1 MAWRSAE
8 NVRQRGQEPY
18 IYLLLLTTKGRKE
31 NIIEGLDAGAD
42 DYLTKPFD
50 PQELQVRL
58 RTGMRIVKLQAEI
71 IEAREA
77 LRVQATHDALTGVWN
92 RRAILE
98 MLGTELVR
106 SSRDDLP
113 VAVAMADLDH
123 FKRINDT
130 YGHIAGDAVL
140 REAVSRMRA
149 LLRPYDAMGR
159 YGGEEFLVVLP
170 GCTAQD
176 AFRLAERLRIG
187 ISQEPMV
194 IPGGTIEVTSSLGV
208 AANDMTAALDA
219 TALIQAADTALY
231 RAKAGGRNR
240 VEVATATDLTSHT
253 ASSNIAAVYVN
264 GGAMLEEG
272 IVGFLAG
279 AQLPGQGGRA
289 VKILIAEDDMV
300 SRRLLEATLIKWGYE
315 VVVTCDGTAAWEVL
329 QRADAPPL
337 AILDWMMPGMDGI
350 EVCRQGSTR
359 RLCPRHP
366 ISFFSRQRDA
376 GRISLPVCA
385 RARTTM
391 SRSLLTA
398 KSCGR
403 VSKWACVSWSCNRAW
418 RTASKPSKRPWHG
431 CKQLQ
436 GLLPDMF
443 ILQKNP

>member
-1 MAWRSAE
+1 VKVLIAEDDMVSRRLLEAMLTKWGYEVTVTRDGVEAWEVLQGADPPSLAILDWMMPGLDGVEVCRK
-8 NVRQRGQEPY
+8 VRQGGQEPY

-58 RTGMRIVKLQAEI
+58 RTGMRIVTLQAEI

-130 YGHIAGDAVL
+130 YGHVAGDAVL

-187 ISQEPMV
+187 ISQEPMI
-194 IPGGTIEVTSSLGV
+194 IPGGTIEMTGSLGV
-208 AANDMTAALDA
+208 ATNDTTAPLDA
-219 TALIQAADTALY
+219 MALIQAADTALY

-240 VEVATATDLTSHT
+240 VELATATDLTSHP
-253 ASSNIAAVYVN
+253 ASSSIALY
-264 GGAMLEEG
+264 
-272 IVGFLAG
+272 
-279 AQLPGQGGRA
+279 
-289 VKILIAEDDMV
+289 
-300 SRRLLEATLIKWGYE
+300 T
-315 VVVTCDGTAAWEVL
+315 
-329 QRADAPPL
+329 
-337 AILDWMMPGMDGI
+337 
-350 EVCRQGSTR
+350 
-359 RLCPRHP
+359 
-366 ISFFSRQRDA
+366 
-376 GRISLPVCA
+376 
-385 RARTTM
+385 
-391 SRSLLTA
+391 
-398 KSCGR
+398 
-403 VSKWACVSWSCNRAW
+403 
-418 RTASKPSKRPWHG
+418 
-431 CKQLQ
+431 
-436 GLLPDMF
+436 
-443 ILQKNP
+443 